1 MNPAAIEAIMVKV
14 LIAWAIII
22 GAAWA
27 VGRIGKKCGQP
38 LAVGEIA
45 AGILLGPSVLGLC
58 GAWGAEVVTFLRDQE
73 LQKILQLLGKLGLI
87 LLLFQVGMEFHFSNI
102 KKQSRTVL
110 YVAGLGMIGP
120 LLIGWMIGP
129 WLHDKFAP
137 EVPQAGMI
145 LFCGIAMAISALPIM
160 GRILIEMNLKS
171 QPFSTLAITAAAL
184 DDVVGWVL
192 LATAGA
198 LTTAWAKNHAFEFG
212 PLLLQIA
219 GIVIY
224 YFLMMK
230 IIGPLLRKLYRK
242 LATDGDDMPHS
253 FLAVLL
259 IVLFLSCLVTH
270 ELGIFTI
277 FGAFILGV
285 SLHQERRL
293 VDAWSG
299 RYSALVVVAF
309 VPIFFTNNGLN
320 VNLQSLNAIGWLGLA
335 VVCVSSVIGKL
346 GCCYLGARL
355 GGESHHNAFRIG
367 TLLNTRALMGLIAV
381 NVGKSLGL
389 LNDTLFT
396 MFVLMCLLTT
406 AMCGPLL
413 NWSLRKNSSEN

>member
-1 MNPAAIEAIMVKV
+1 MNPAEIESHLVLL
-14 LIAWAIII
+14 LIAWSVII

-27 VGRIGKKCGQP
+27 VGRLGKKLGQP

-58 GAWGAEVVTFLRDQE
+58 GPWGAEAVEFLRNPE
-73 LQKILQLLGKLGLI
+73 LQKTLQLLGKLGLI

-110 YVAGLGMIGP
+110 YVAALGMIGP
-120 LLIGWMIGP
+120 LLMGWMIGP
-129 WLHDKFAP
+129 WLHAQFAP
-137 EVPQAGMI
+137 EVPQTGMI

-160 GRILIEMNLKS
+160 GRILIEMNLKTR
-171 QPFSTLAITAAAL
+171 PFAILSITAAAL

-198 LTTAWAKNHAFEFG
+198 LTTAWAKNQAFEAG
-212 PLLLQIA
+212 PLLLQIG
-219 GIVIY
+219 GIVAFY
-224 YFLMMK
+224 LLMMK
-230 IIGPLLRKLYRK
+230 VIGPLLRKLYRK
-242 LATDGDDMPHS
+242 LATDDDNLPHS

-259 IVLFLSCLVTH
+259 VTLFLCCLVTH
-270 ELGIFTI
+270 KLGIFTI
-277 FGAFILGV
+277 FGAFLLGV

-293 VDAWSG
+293 VDAWSA

-320 VNLQSLNAIGWLGLA
+320 VNLQSLNALGWMGLA
-335 VVCVSSVIGKL
+335 VVCVCSVAGKL

-355 GGESHHNAFRIG
+355 GGETHHDAFRIG

-389 LNDTLFT
+389 LNDTMFT

-413 NWSLRKNSSEN
+413 NWSLRKDTAEK